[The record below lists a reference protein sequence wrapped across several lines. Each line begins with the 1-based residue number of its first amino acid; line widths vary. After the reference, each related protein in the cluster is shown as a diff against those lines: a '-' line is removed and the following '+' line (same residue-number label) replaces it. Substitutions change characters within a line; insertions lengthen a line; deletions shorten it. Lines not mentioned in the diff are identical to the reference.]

1 VNDDNYQFCIGDI
14 VIEKDFI
21 TIGDENQMT
30 GIIIAIEHL
39 SYNLGKKIL
48 HDRLTIYWLDT
59 GTQEEMPS
67 VLVDLVSSVKKQK
80 LLGKIRK
87 DPDTY

>member
-1 VNDDNYQFCIGDI
+1 MSDDEYQFCIGDI

-21 TIGDENQMT
+21 TVGNVDQMK

-39 SYNLGKKIL
+39 SYNLGKQML

-59 GTQEEMPS
+59 GIQEDMPS
-67 VLVDLVSSVKKQK
+67 VLVDLISSVKK
-80 LLGKIRK
+80 I
-87 DPDTY
+87 